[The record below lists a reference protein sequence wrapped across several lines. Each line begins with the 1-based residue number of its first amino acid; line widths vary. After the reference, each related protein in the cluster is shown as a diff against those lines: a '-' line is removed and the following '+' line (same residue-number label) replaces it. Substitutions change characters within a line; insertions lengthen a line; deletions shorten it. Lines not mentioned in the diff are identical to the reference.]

1 MAAVLALG
9 PLEATGAATTP
20 EGAPVGPPEGGAP
33 AAMARRGR
41 PIEGRYIVVFKRGA
55 SREAVR
61 FGRDEARRRGGRV
74 HHEYTHALSG
84 FAATLTSL
92 AVDALRRNPNVEY
105 IEADT
110 VVTTSDVQA
119 EPTWGLDR
127 IDQRNLPLDRT
138 YTYNSTGWGVKA
150 YVIDTGIRTTH
161 FEFGGRVMAG
171 ATVIDDGM
179 GAQDCNGHGTHV
191 AATLGGSTHGVAKQ
205 VQLVPVRVLDCSG
218 AGRASGV
225 IAAVDWVTADHL
237 PGQPAVANL
246 SLGGGPSD
254 ALDSAVANSISDGVS
269 YAIAAGNDN
278 YDACNDSPARVG
290 PAMTVGSTTS
300 SDARSSFSNY
310 GPCLDLFAPGS
321 TIRSAWHTADTAS
334 ATASGTS
341 MATPHV
347 AGVTALYLQANPS
360 ASPST
365 VQGAIVTTATSNVV
379 SDPGTGS
386 PNRLVYSM
394 TESTPPLAPPG
405 FVGLTTNPD
414 FERYDPATNYVY
426 DWQTNFD
433 YMGWGG
439 GYRSKVGSTGSRV
452 YDVLAFTRTD
462 GASIAS
468 NALAVAPGQRLRV
481 QADAAYVGWPGA
493 THPDGFFFRAWFG
506 TSGDF
511 GPWSPG
517 ASFVDLVPPD
527 SPMPSDWRTYG
538 GDVTVPSGKTHMRVV
553 LYNWGPQWGANFQ
566 FDNVRVNSVG

>member
-20 EGAPVGPPEGGAP
+20 EGALVGPPEGGTP

-41 PIEGRYIVVFKRGA
+41 PIEDRYIVVFKRGA

-84 FAATLTSL
+84 FAATLTSP

-138 YTYNSTGWGVKA
+138 YTYNSTGSRVRA

-161 FEFGGRVMAG
+161 VEFGGRVMAG

-290 PAMTVGSTTS
+290 AAMTVGSATS

-433 YMGWGG
+433 YIGWGG
-439 GYRSKVGSTGSRV
+439 GYRSKVGSSGSRV